1 MSTKKLPDRRRA
13 RTLTT
18 VNEAAFVA
26 GVSPRAVNQAID
38 RNEIR
43 TRRLRRG
50 DDRPGRALGGAE
62 ILYLRLNA
70 LLSSKARKEVYRTLS
85 GLDLDAVPPVIEMEG
100 AVRLDIREP
109 LAEVRSRLAELARID
124 AMVHVDPEIRGGEPV
139 FRGTRIPVHM
149 IAEFL
154 RKDVPRAELLEDY
167 PSLDESAL
175 EVATRYAELYPRRG
189 RPREAPWRSREPTH
203 RFTPEK
209 LRG

>member
-1 MSTKKLPDRRRA
+1 GIMSTKKLPDRRRA

-50 DDRPGRALGGAE
+50 DDHPGRALGEAE
-62 ILYLRLNA
+62 ILYLRLYA
-70 LLSSKARKEVYRTLS
+70 LLSSKARKAVYRALS

-139 FRGTRIPVHM
+139 FR
-149 IAEFL
+149 
-154 RKDVPRAELLEDY
+154 
-167 PSLDESAL
+167 
-175 EVATRYAELYPRRG
+175 
-189 RPREAPWRSREPTH
+189 
-203 RFTPEK
+203 
-209 LRG
+209 